1 MEQLN
6 GSVERIIY
14 RSASDGWTVME
25 FTCEEGKITAV
36 GKMPFLSEGESASLS
51 GEWVNHASYGRQFRV
66 DSFESTAPQGAEA
79 IRRYLASGAVKGIG
93 PVTADAIV
101 AAFGTDSL
109 DILQFAPIRLTEIYG
124 IGEKRAEMIARSFA
138 EQAGTRRVMM
148 GLQGFGITL
157 NQAQKIYKLYGED
170 ALRTVQEDPY
180 RLIDDVW
187 GIGFK
192 TADRIARAAGV
203 EESSPFR
210 VRAGIKYVLSEGL
223 GEGHTHLPYEK
234 LVELCVSSLGLET
247 ALVERELQKLA
258 FEHQVKLLETAAQ
271 TCVYLEYVY
280 TIENDV
286 ARRLYMLSRY
296 NAQPL
301 QIIENMDDSSLE
313 LSGQQMEA
321 VQQACTSQ
329 LLVITGGPGTGK
341 TTILKKIIELYDQA
355 RLPCELAAPTGR
367 AAKRMSEASGKD
379 ARTIHRLLE
388 YAWSEQGEG
397 YFGRNEDN
405 PLDTAAVI
413 LDETSMLDLFLLYR
427 VLKAL
432 KKGTRLVLVGDADQ
446 LPSLGPGNVLRDIIE
461 SGAAPCIRLTEVFR
475 QEGESGIVVNA
486 HRINEGTEPVFAQDG
501 DFVFLPRD
509 PEGTKKTVLELALR
523 AKGNAQVLTPM
534 RKVDLG
540 VIPMN
545 GILQQAMNPPAPGKA
560 ELQIGQTVFREGD
573 KVMQIKNNYKQ
584 EWFREGPLCSEQG
597 TGVFNG
603 DMGILKK
610 IDHEEEK
617 ALVEMDDGR
626 SVCYDF
632 STMDEVELAYAIS
645 VHKSQG
651 SEFDTVIMPVYGGPP
666 MLMTRNMLYTAVTRA
681 KKKVYL
687 VGKMYSLNSMIQ
699 NNRTSNRYT
708 NLEYRLRILTD
719 TLD

>member
-1 MEQLN
+1 MEQLH
-6 GSVERIIY
+6 GSVERIVY
-14 RSASDGWTVME
+14 RSENDGWTVME
-25 FTCEEGKITAV
+25 ITCEEGKITAV
-36 GKMPFLSEGESASLS
+36 GKMPFLSEGESAILS

-66 DSFESTAPQGAEA
+66 DAFESTAPQGVEA

-93 PVTADAIV
+93 PVTADAIM
-101 AAFGTDSL
+101 AAFGTDAL
-109 DILQFAPIRLTEIYG
+109 DILQYAPIRLREIYG

-157 NQAQKIYKLYGED
+157 NQAQKIYKLYGEN
-170 ALRTVQEDPY
+170 ALKTVQEDPY
-180 RLIDDVW
+180 RLIEDVW

-192 TADRIARAAGV
+192 TADRIARSAGV

-210 VRAGIKYVLSEGL
+210 VRAGIKYVLTEGL

-234 LVELCVSSLGLET
+234 LVELCVNSLSLEI

-258 FEHQVKLLETAAQ
+258 FEHQVVLFETAAQ
-271 TCVYLEYVY
+271 TIVYLEYVY
-280 TIENDV
+280 AVENDC

-296 NAQPL
+296 TTEPL
-301 QIIENMDDSSLE
+301 QFYEDMDDTSLE

-321 VQQACTSQ
+321 VQMACTSQ
-329 LLVITGGPGTGK
+329 FLVITGGPGTGK
-341 TTILKKIIELYDQA
+341 TTILKKIIQLYDQA
-355 RLPCELAAPTGR
+355 CLPCELAAPTGR
-367 AAKRMSEASGKD
+367 AAKRMSEASGRE

-397 YFGRNEDN
+397 YFGRDEDN

-413 LDETSMLDLFLLYR
+413 LDETSMLDLFLLNR
-427 VLKAL
+427 VLRAL

-446 LPSLGPGNVLRDIIE
+446 LPSLGPGNVLSDIIE
-461 SGAAPCIRLTEVFR
+461 SGVAPCIRLTEVFR
-475 QEGESGIVVNA
+475 QEGESGIIINA
-486 HRINEGTEPVFAQDG
+486 HRINEGMEPTFQEGG

-509 PEGTKKTVLELALR
+509 AEGTKKAVLELALR
-523 AKGNAQVLTPM
+523 NKGNAQVLTPM

-540 VIPMN
+540 VIPFN
-545 GILQQAMNPPAPGKA
+545 GILQQAMNPPTPGKA
-560 ELQIGQTVFREGD
+560 ELQVGQTIFREGD

-584 EWFREGPLCSEQG
+584 EWFREGTLCSEKG
-597 TGVFNG
+597 VGVFNG

-632 STMDEVELAYAIS
+632 STLDEVELAYAIS

-651 SEFDTVIMPVYGGPP
+651 SEFDTVIMPIYGGPP
-666 MLMTRNMLYTAVTRA
+666 MLMTRNMLYTAITRA

-687 VGKMYSLNSMIQ
+687 VGKLYNLHSMIQ
-699 NNRTSNRYT
+699 NNRTSMRYT
-708 NLEYRLRILTD
+708 NLANRLRILEE
-719 TLD
+719 TLG